1 MLSAKQRMG
10 RLMANSDT
18 RETAEE
24 CAKAAG
30 AIVSCPECGCYDI
43 GADDED
49 ANKMAYAMATNQ
61 WKDEVRGFR
70 GMSREEVMSVIKS
83 VIDDANDECPG
94 CHPPERD

>member
-1 MLSAKQRMG
+1 
-10 RLMANSDT
+10 
-18 RETAEE
+18 
-24 CAKAAG
+24 
-30 AIVSCPECGCYDI
+30 
-43 GADDED
+43 
-49 ANKMAYAMATNQ
+49 MAYAMATNQ